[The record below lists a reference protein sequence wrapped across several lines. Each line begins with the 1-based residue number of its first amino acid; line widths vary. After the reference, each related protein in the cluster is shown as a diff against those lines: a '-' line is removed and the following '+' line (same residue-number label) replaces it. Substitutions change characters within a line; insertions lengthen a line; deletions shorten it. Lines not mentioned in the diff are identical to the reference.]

1 VDFGR
6 EIQLDKSLIY
16 YYYINIQFIYV
27 IKKPQSQVILKREKK
42 QMSTMGITGT
52 ETEVSFR
59 STADENGRTKEAIH
73 KHMETPKTNNR
84 HYCNYPRARQLTVL
98 LILQL
103 GTVAELGS
111 KTCDVKAL

>member
-1 VDFGR
+1 VDFVR

-16 YYYINIQFIYV
+16 YYYSNIQFIYV
-27 IKKPQSQVILKREKK
+27 IKNPQSHVILKRENKR
-42 QMSTMGITGT
+42 MSAMGIIGT
-52 ETEVSFR
+52 ETEVGFR

-73 KHMETPKTNNR
+73 KHMETPKTNNK
-84 HYCNYPRARQLTVL
+84 HYCSYPRARQLTVL

-103 GTVAELGS
+103 GTMAEPGS